1 MRVATPSF
9 PGAPVPMGNTLAD
22 LLAPCFQ
29 TDDLASQLVNMN
41 VVPEPSDRCT
51 TCMVLEG
58 RHNVGVR
65 SWICGSYH
73 FVMVPWNFSAVMV
86 TCRLSPVVI
95 PGTVEAMCSEP
106 MVAGMCK
113 GVPMLF
119 LIFL

>member
-58 RHNVGVR
+58 RDNVGFR
-65 SWICGSYH
+65 SWIAGSFH
-73 FVMVPWNFSAVMV
+73 FVMLPWNISAVMV
-86 TCRLSPVVI
+86 TFSLSPVVI
-95 PGTVEAMCSEP
+95 PGT
-106 MVAGMCK
+106 
-113 GVPMLF
+113 L
-119 LIFL
+119 